1 MAKRKKP
8 NVPTYAPANAWQRY
22 QKKLR
27 RQTARK
33 RAIKRIPV
41 YAAALIVLLALGQ
54 GLFWGLSQIPWPSPE
69 ASEKASTEAKP
80 GAKPALDAALIPRIL
95 AEMSLSEVTRPAFPV
110 TAGNGQLQMHTS
122 IDPEL
127 QQYAQTHID
136 KKYAKYFGLVAMKPE
151 SGRIVAMVSLDKT
164 GRETNVC
171 TRPDFPAASLFKIVT
186 AAAAIEEYGFRT
198 NTPMAYN
205 GRKHTLYKSQLKPTD
220 NKYTRHISFADS
232 FAESINPVFG
242 KIGSHRLKKD
252 GLEKYARAF
261 GFTRE
266 IPFDLPLPRSPMAIK
281 NEPYHWAEI
290 ASGFNQQTLI
300 SPLHAALLTSAV
312 VNQGELMRPILIETV
327 RRGHETLY
335 KSQPESLN
343 QAVSPD
349 TAAELQKLMRATVT
363 QGTARRMFRDCQRDP
378 LLSGLTI
385 GGKTG
390 SINNNPEKIKYD
402 WFTGFAKEKKGADQL
417 AVSVFVA
424 HKEYIGRRAGIYAKN
439 LFKQYFTK
447 KQTKP
452 RI

>member
-1 MAKRKKP
+1 MAKRKKS
-8 NVPTYAPANAWQRY
+8 NVQTYAPANAWQRY

-54 GLFWGLSQIPWPSPE
+54 GLFWGLSQIRWPSPE
-69 ASEKASTEAKP
+69 ASETVSTEAAP
-80 GAKPALDAALIPRIL
+80 GLDAALIPQIL
-95 AEMSLSEVTRPAFPV
+95 AEKSLSEVTRPAFHV
-110 TAGNGQLQMHTS
+110 TAGNGQFEMQTS

-127 QQYAQTHID
+127 QQYAETHVD
-136 KKYAKYFGLVAMKPE
+136 KKYAKYFGLVAMKPA

-164 GRETNVC
+164 GRNTNVC

-198 NTPMAYN
+198 STPMAYN

-242 KIGSHRLKKD
+242 KIGINRLKKA
-252 GLEKYARAF
+252 GLENYARAF
-261 GFTRE
+261 GFNRK
-266 IPFDLPLPRSPMAIK
+266 IPFDLPLSRSPMAIK

-300 SPLHAALLTSAV
+300 SPLHAAVLTSAV

-327 RRGHETLY
+327 RRGDETLY
-335 KSQPESLN
+335 KGHPENLN

-349 TAAELQKLMRATVT
+349 TAEELQKLMQATVT
-363 QGTARRMFRDCQRDP
+363 QGTARRMFRDCRRDP
-378 LLSGLTI
+378 VMSGLTI

-402 WFTGFAKEKKGADQL
+402 WFTGFAKEKNGPAKL

-447 KQTKP
+447 EQTKP

>member
-1 MAKRKKP
+1 MAKRKKL
-8 NVPTYAPANAWQRY
+8 NVQTCAPASAWQRY
-22 QKKLR
+22 QRKLR
-27 RQTARK
+27 RQTARRRVLK
-33 RAIKRIPV
+33 RLPV
-41 YAAALIVLLALGQ
+41 YAAALIVLLAVGQ
-54 GLFWGLSQIPWPSPE
+54 GLFWGLSQIRGPSPE
-69 ASEKASTEAKP
+69 ASETASTDSGP
-80 GAKPALDAALIPRIL
+80 GLDAALLPGIL
-95 AEMSLSEVTRPAFPV
+95 ADTPLSEATRPAFYV
-110 TAGNGQLQMHTS
+110 TAGDGQLQMHTS

-127 QQYAQTHID
+127 QKYVKAHVD
-136 KKYAKYFGLVAMKPE
+136 RKYAKYFGLVAMKPE

-164 GRETNVC
+164 GRNTNVC

-186 AAAAIEEYGFRT
+186 AAAAIEECGFRT

-242 KIGSHRLKKD
+242 KIGTNRLKKA

-261 GFTRE
+261 GFNRK
-266 IPFDLPLPRSPMAIK
+266 ISFDLPLSRSPMAIK

-300 SPLHAALLTSAV
+300 SPLHAAVLASAV
-312 VNQGELMRPILIETV
+312 ANQGELIRPILIERV
-327 RRGHETLY
+327 LRGDKTLYTSHPETL
-335 KSQPESLN
+335 N
-343 QAVSPD
+343 RAVSPD
-349 TAAELQKLMRATVT
+349 TAAQLQKLMQATVT
-363 QGTARRMFRDCQRDP
+363 KGTARRMFRDCRRDSV
-378 LLSGLTI
+378 LSGLTI

-402 WFTGFAKEKKGADQL
+402 WFTGFAKEKNGSDKL

-424 HKEYIGRRAGIYAKN
+424 HKDYIGTRSGIYAKN
-439 LFKQYFTK
+439 LFKQYFSK
-447 KQTKP
+447 NQTKP